1 MPAKQVHFVEI
12 LDGVAI
18 LYSLCN
24 KDTKSIAPTT
34 GFNLEMVQMKKFKF
48 DIWVCAMEEWD
59 PRMWE
64 VRSRA
69 GYSGAITTPERM
81 YLVNQCFSP

>member
-1 MPAKQVHFVEI
+1 MLEKQVRLFEI
-12 LDGVAI
+12 LDGIAI

-48 DIWVCAMEEWD
+48 DIWVCAVEEWD

-69 GYSGAITTPERM
+69 GYSGAITTRERM
-81 YLVNQCFSP
+81 YSVNQ